1 MSLWT
6 ISLVTQILC
15 LALVSAFVALRGVV
29 AWRFKKGVDV
39 EDEMNVLA
47 NELIG
52 FCFVSLVYTP
62 PYTTLPIS
70 ILSIEGERLI

>member
-15 LALVSAFVALRGVV
+15 LALVTGFVALRGVV

-39 EDEMNVLA
+39 EDGT
-47 NELIG
+47 I
-52 FCFVSLVYTP
+52 
-62 PYTTLPIS
+62 PYLYID
-70 ILSIEGERLI
+70 ECVG

>member
-15 LALVSAFVALRGVV
+15 LALVTAFVALRGVV

-39 EDEMNVLA
+39 EDDIIKMALA
-47 NELIG
+47 NAGVKLG
-52 FCFVSLVYTP
+52 FCFVSLVY
-62 PYTTLPIS
+62 YTTYPNHTIS
-70 ILSIEGERLI
+70 IYTEL

>member
-15 LALVSAFVALRGVV
+15 LALVTGFVALRGVV

-39 EDEMNVLA
+39 EDG
-47 NELIG
+47 I
-52 FCFVSLVYTP
+52 P
-62 PYTTLPIS
+62 PTLYID
-70 ILSIEGERLI
+70 ECVG